1 MMSKSGKKRTK
12 EMNFALNR
20 FSKSLKVV
28 NPSDKSYVNQW
39 TAGDGFH
46 EDINCVND
54 NSTNSSSINSMS
66 SRFNSSNSSK
76 QSKYKSMNGSKNGLK
91 SHKTSQKLLAK
102 QKSRF
107 ATHLEEYNNNN
118 DNNNDINS
126 DNIDEIHEMEVID
139 EIQMSDLSQSISNIS
154 SSIRVSVSE
163 TIISPISSPI
173 KSQNFDNNSNFKTS
187 IINYFEEPINHL
199 TKYLDK
205 NRNECFNC
213 ETSLQMRV
221 LKVLKSMKQSSLE
234 FSQIDSLKIDDSK
247 ALTLSI
253 TKIETQFGLTIAH
266 SLVFNDQN
274 SKYSKNSEIILVLN
288 DRITEEL
295 NSNSII
301 KLYPRWTQLKLEN
314 RIIIINAFNIQII
327 ENLNTNQTNEVIPL
341 IIWQKER
348 P

>member
-1 MMSKSGKKRTK
+1 MSKGGKKRTK
-12 EMNFALNR
+12 DNNFALNR

-46 EDINCVND
+46 EDINRLND
-54 NSTNSSSINSMS
+54 NSTNSSSNNSTS

-76 QSKYKSMNGSKNGLK
+76 QSK
-91 SHKTSQKLLAK
+91 SHKTSNKLLAE

-107 ATHLEEYNNNN
+107 ATYLEEYNNNN
-118 DNNNDINS
+118 DNNDINS
-126 DNIDEIHEMEVID
+126 DNIDESHELEVINER

-154 SSIRVSVSE
+154 SSIKVSVSE
-163 TIISPISSPI
+163 TIISPTSSPI
-173 KSQNFDNNSNFKTS
+173 KSQNVDNNSNFKTS
-187 IINYFEEPINHL
+187 IIHYFEEPINHL

-205 NRNECFNC
+205 NKNECFNC

-253 TKIETQFGLTIAH
+253 TKIETLFGLTIAH
-266 SLVFNDQN
+266 SLVFNDEN

-288 DRITEEL
+288 DSITQEL

-301 KLYPRWTQLKLEN
+301 KLYPRWTQLKLKN

-327 ENLNTNQTNEVIPL
+327 ENLNTNQTNKVIPL
-341 IIWQKER
+341 IIWEKER

>member
-1 MMSKSGKKRTK
+1 MSKSGKKRTI
-12 EMNFALNR
+12 EINFALNR

-46 EDINCVND
+46 EDINCLND
-54 NSTNSSSINSMS
+54 NSTNSSSNNSKS

-76 QSKYKSMNGSKNGLK
+76 QSKYQSINGSKNGLK
-91 SHKTSQKLLAK
+91 SQKTSHKLLAK

-107 ATHLEEYNNNN
+107 ATYLEEYNNNN

-126 DNIDEIHEMEVID
+126 DNIESHEIEAINER

-154 SSIRVSVSE
+154 SSIRVSVCE

-173 KSQNFDNNSNFKTS
+173 KSQDVDNNSNFKTS
-187 IINYFEEPINHL
+187 IIHYFDEPINYL

-266 SLVFNDQN
+266 SLIFNDQN
-274 SKYSKNSEIILVLN
+274 SKYSKNSEIILVFN
-288 DRITEEL
+288 DSITEEL

-301 KLYPRWTQLKLEN
+301 KLYPRWTQLRLKN
-314 RIIIINAFNIQII
+314 RTIIINAFNIQII

-341 IIWQKER
+341 IIWQKQR